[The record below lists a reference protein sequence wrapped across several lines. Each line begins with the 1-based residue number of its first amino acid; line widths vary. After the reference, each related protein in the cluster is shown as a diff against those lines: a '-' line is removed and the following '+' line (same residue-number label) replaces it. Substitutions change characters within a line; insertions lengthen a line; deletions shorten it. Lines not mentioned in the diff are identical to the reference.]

1 MPLPPPSKKL
11 KCNHPSLQHP
21 YSVKLDTRLSK
32 LNALLNNIYEVA
44 DGNLLVSNTEMG
56 LTDFSINEKF
66 AKKLKEASKRVAG
79 LAN

>member
-1 MPLPPPSKKL
+1 MPLPPAGKKL
-11 KCNHPSLQHP
+11 KHNHPSLQHP

-32 LNALLNNIYEVA
+32 LNALLNNIYDVA
-44 DGNLLVSNTEMG
+44 DGNLLVSNAETG

-66 AKKLKEASKRVAG
+66 AKKLEEASKHVAG